1 MISSC
6 CDEWPLLPL
15 WLVGDDDGDEEEFGP
30 SAVSPEKVF
39 LVQPDRQEVDII
51 IIELVRYI
59 AVGVEV
65 GRESSFLLLVC
76 YIFFII
82 NKTKYDLGLEQ
93 KIDITGSFSSLY
105 PTLVARSP
113 IERSAVRK
121 KQQARLP

>member
-15 WLVGDDDGDEEEFGP
+15 WLVGDDDGDEEEL
-30 SAVSPEKVF
+30 VF

-82 NKTKYDLGLEQ
+82 NKTKYMTWDWN
-93 KIDITGSFSSLY
+93 K
-105 PTLVARSP
+105 RS
-113 IERSAVRK
+113 I
-121 KQQARLP
+121 